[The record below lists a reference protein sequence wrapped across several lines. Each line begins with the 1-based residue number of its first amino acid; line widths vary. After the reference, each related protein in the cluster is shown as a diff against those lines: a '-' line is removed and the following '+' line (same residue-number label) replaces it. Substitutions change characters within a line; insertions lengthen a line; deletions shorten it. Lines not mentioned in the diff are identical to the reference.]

1 MQDVNES
8 LETFLNVY
16 NYADIFIEGAFHAI
30 EFQFLS
36 LPRTYYPTQSIDGSY
51 DNMGTMSVP
60 SRTLCLTLG
69 VVSGEIWFLDGKMR
83 FFVSQVRLDF
93 MGSVSPLEKESICSE
108 FMRNVR
114 TSGAVFAT
122 KEGTRTTR
130 KKLGV
135 GRIRG
140 AESLAVTSKS
150 RRLGER
156 LKATMLK
163 NFFAELEE
171 SNKL

>member
-1 MQDVNES
+1 M
-8 LETFLNVY
+8 
-16 NYADIFIEGAFHAI
+16 
-30 EFQFLS
+30 
-36 LPRTYYPTQSIDGSY
+36 
-51 DNMGTMSVP
+51 
-60 SRTLCLTLG
+60 
-69 VVSGEIWFLDGKMR
+69 
-83 FFVSQVRLDF
+83 SQVRLDF

-108 FMRNVR
+108 SMRNVR

-130 KKLGV
+130 EKLGV